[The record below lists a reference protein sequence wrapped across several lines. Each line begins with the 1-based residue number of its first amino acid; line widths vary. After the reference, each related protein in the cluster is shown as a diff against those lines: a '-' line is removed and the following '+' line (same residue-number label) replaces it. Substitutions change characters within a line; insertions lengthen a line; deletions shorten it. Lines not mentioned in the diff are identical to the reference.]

1 MEVLD
6 FPTYRSVSEWAN
18 DDMCNVLELILE
30 KAGIWKLGLFDSKT
44 YGYFPLHQTLRTFC
58 KSRIQ
63 YSNTLG
69 IQSVLYLKDHKNF
82 LPLFLCKLIIIH
94 STYKLNTL
102 LKLPLK
108 EQLCQV
114 WFQLYHWVNHLLCK
128 FLWLILEMSI
138 CENEL
143 NPLHAHS
150 N

>member
-1 MEVLD
+1 MEVLS
-6 FPTYRSVSEWAN
+6 FPTYRSVSEWAS
-18 DDMCNVLELILE
+18 DDMSNISELILG
-30 KAGIWKLGLFDSKT
+30 KASIWKLVLFDSET
-44 YGYFPLHQTLRTFC
+44 YGYFPLYQTLTFC
-58 KSRIQ
+58 ISRVQ

-69 IQSVLYLKDHKNF
+69 IQSILYLKDHKNF
-82 LPLFLCKLIIIH
+82 LSLFLHKLIIIH
-94 STYKLNTL
+94 SIYKLNTL

-114 WFQLYHWVNHLLCK
+114 WFQQYHWVNHLLCK